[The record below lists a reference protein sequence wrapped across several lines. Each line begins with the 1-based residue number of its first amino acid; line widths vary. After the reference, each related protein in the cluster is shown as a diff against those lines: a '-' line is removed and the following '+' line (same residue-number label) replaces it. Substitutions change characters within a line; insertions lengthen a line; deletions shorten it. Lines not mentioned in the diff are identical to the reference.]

1 MPIISHLLATATSFE
16 DLSKTYAAVVTSF
29 QTGALTQL
37 LSDNMNLTVEEFAAA
52 EPVPEPIDPTGGV
65 RASNETGKG
74 VVSRGVFFSRSCCFV
89 TNIMFFFYIRT

>member
-74 VVSRGVFFSRSCCFV
+74 VVSRGVLFLMLFCDKHRVFF
-89 TNIMFFFYIRT
+89 I